1 MLSGGLVMGSIK
13 QKLGWYI
20 ERVERRNYD
29 LEFGIESVKGIS
41 NAKEIQQTKADI
53 ADRSLNRFQ
62 IVKPSEFVFN
72 RRTTRMGDKIGLGYN
87 NIGQDFIV
95 TEDYVVFRVVD
106 ETTLLPDY
114 LNIFFR
120 RSEFDRYVR
129 WDSWG
134 SATEFFNWEEMC
146 DVSIDIPSLEI
157 QQKYVNIYNVILENQ
172 NLYERGLKDLKLVC
186 DSYIENLRK
195 SISCEPI
202 GKYLKECDV
211 KNTDLIVT
219 LAQGIDVNMQFIPA
233 KREAEDTE
241 GTRIVKDGQ
250 FAFNK
255 VVKSNG
261 TKLPIAFRR
270 GPDCYISSSYHVFEV
285 VDTEKL
291 LPEYLMLWMAR
302 TETQRFCGFNAWG
315 STRDVFPFE
324 ELCKLEF
331 PIPEIHIQQN
341 IVNIYNAYILRKDIV
356 EKLKSL
362 RNELCPILI
371 KGSIEKNVKYE
382 GVKY

>member
-1 MLSGGLVMGSIK
+1 MHSEGLAMGLIK
-13 QKLGWYI
+13 QKLGKYI
-20 ERVERRNYD
+20 ERIERRNYD
-29 LEFGIESVKGIS
+29 LKFGIESVKGIS
-41 NAKEIQQTKADI
+41 NTKEIQETKADI
-53 ADRSLNRFQ
+53 TDRAFDRFQ
-62 IVKPSEFVFN
+62 IVKPNEFVFN
-72 RRTTRMGDKIGLGYN
+72 RRTTRMGEKIGLGYN
-87 NIGQDFIV
+87 NISQDFIV

-106 ETTLLPDY
+106 ETVLLPDY

-146 DVSIDIPSLEI
+146 DVSIKIPPVNI
-157 QQKYVNIYNVILENQ
+157 QQKYVDIYNAMLENQ
-172 NLYERGLKDLKLVC
+172 KVYERGLEDLKLVC

-195 SISCEPI
+195 TTSCEPI
-202 GKYLKECDV
+202 GKYLKECDE

-261 TKLPIAFRR
+261 TKLPIALRK
-270 GPDCYISSSYHVFEV
+270 GPDCYISGSYQVFEV
-285 VDTEKL
+285 VDKEKL

-331 PIPEIHIQQN
+331 PIPDKGIQED
-341 IVNIYNAYILRKDIV
+341 IVNIYHAYMMRKEII
-356 EKLKSL
+356 EKLRMQIKDV
-362 RNELCPILI
+362 CPILI
-371 KGSIEKNVKYE
+371 KGSLEEVYA
-382 GVKY
+382 